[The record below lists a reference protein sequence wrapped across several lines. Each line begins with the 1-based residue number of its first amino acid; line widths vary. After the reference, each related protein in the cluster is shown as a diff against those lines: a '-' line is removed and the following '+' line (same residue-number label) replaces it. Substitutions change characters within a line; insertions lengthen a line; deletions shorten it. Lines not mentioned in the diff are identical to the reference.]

1 MKAHVLLIDAE
12 SDMSWELELMA
23 VHAYTGSKNH
33 LFGQRNL
40 SLQIGVTVGVILR
53 LVLMDGWTGLSG
65 KVPRFFSE
73 KIVKILKW
81 HLIVTRK

>member
-1 MKAHVLLIDAE
+1 MHIQGPRITFSVRGI
-12 SDMSWELELMA
+12 
-23 VHAYTGSKNH
+23 
-33 LFGQRNL
+33 L

-53 LVLMDGWTGLSG
+53 LVLMDVSWTGLSG

-73 KIVKILKW
+73 KIVTILKW